1 MSISTKRTA
10 FEEVVRLRRKDN
22 NGRILK
28 TGETQLK
35 NGHYQFRIMIDGKR
49 YSISCAD
56 LDDLRESEEKLLAV
70 KMTGELPKQS
80 IQTVN
85 DAFDYWVRLKRGLKP
100 NTFENYK
107 YSYTHY
113 VKGGFG
119 KKHLSELHKSDVKRF
134 YNLLADQRHLCAN
147 TVDCIHTV
155 LHQVLQL
162 AVDDGIISSNPSDRA
177 LFDLRRSHNY
187 DYEKKTALS
196 IDEQKLFLRYIR
208 AHTIYNHWYPVFD
221 VLLNTGMRIGEA
233 TALTWEDIDFENS
246 AIHINKTLVYYS
258 RGGKSTYS
266 INKPKTQSGIRTIPM
281 LGDVKSV
288 LIEEKERKSKA
299 ELKCNV
305 YVDGVTDFVFLNR
318 FGDVL
323 NYVAVNNAI
332 KRITR
337 DCNDEILE
345 KTVNPDGCIL
355 LPKFSCHNLRHTFAT
370 RLFETDGLDIK
381 VIQEILGHSDVST
394 TLDVYTKITE
404 KKLSESIKI
413 IKKRNA
419 LFK

>member
-1 MSISTKRTA
+1 
-10 FEEVVRLRRKDN
+10 
-22 NGRILK
+22 
-28 TGETQLK
+28 
-35 NGHYQFRIMIDGKR
+35 
-49 YSISCAD
+49 
-56 LDDLRESEEKLLAV
+56 
-70 KMTGELPKQS
+70 
-80 IQTVN
+80 
-85 DAFDYWVRLKRGLKP
+85 
-100 NTFENYK
+100 
-107 YSYTHY
+107 
-113 VKGGFG
+113 
-119 KKHLSELHKSDVKRF
+119 
-134 YNLLADQRHLCAN
+134 
-147 TVDCIHTV
+147 
-155 LHQVLQL
+155 
-162 AVDDGIISSNPSDRA
+162 
-177 LFDLRRSHNY
+177 
-187 DYEKKTALS
+187 
-196 IDEQKLFLRYIR
+196 
-208 AHTIYNHWYPVFD
+208 
-221 VLLNTGMRIGEA
+221 MRIGEA